1 MDIGLGLAILGAAVA
16 ALFAC
21 IGSAVGIGIAGQTAA
36 GVISEDPDKFGL
48 TIVLAALPGTQGIYG
63 LIMGFLILFRAGIL
77 GGEPLDLT
85 VAQGLGLLFAALPV
99 GFVGW
104 MSAIY
109 QGKAVASGIQLIAKR
124 PEEFGKAMVYGVMV
138 ETYAVFALLMSLII
152 YLFVPL

>member
-1 MDIGLGLAILGAAVA
+1 MDVGLALAILGAAVA
-16 ALFAC
+16 TFLAC

-36 GVISEDPDKFGL
+36 GVVSEDPDKFGL
-48 TIVLAALPGTQGIYG
+48 TVVLTALPGTQGIYG
-63 LIMGFLILFRAGIL
+63 LIMGFLILFRVGVIGA
-77 GGEPLDLT
+77 EPMDLT
-85 VAQGLGLLFAALPV
+85 IPQGLSMLFAGLPI

-124 PEEFGKAMVYGVMV
+124 PEEFGKAMIYGVMV

-152 YLFVPL
+152 YLFAPL